1 MSSRVAPSASAAS
14 KSEAENGRNA
24 DALFESRDVREIREV
39 RARTEREA
47 EEKDDELRAL
57 VGSSYRDA
65 IASADAIAEMERA
78 SAELTTVVA
87 ETCETLRSLPEA
99 IAEAE
104 SAAAPGPASASAD
117 EDAADLDPTYAA
129 GSRVKFLV
137 DTPEK
142 IWGSLEER
150 DRLGAARRFLAA
162 RDVLDALMDPNPP
175 DTASASAEKTRD
187 PSDPSSESDRAA
199 PALPRDQLLRAF
211 PLVRQQAPLLDSLR
225 AQIAR
230 RARDALAAP
239 DAAADAAD
247 AADALAAAVAA
258 ERLSGEDAAT
268 LFLDAR
274 RARVRAGLRAAVSFS
289 SSDRRG
295 DAKKRRRRAARQIRA
310 AAKEAASAALFLC
323 ERVLGG
329 EEEDQHS
336 SSDERSAKEGRGPLD
351 RAPDTKVP
359 TVFDLLD
366 ESAAGG
372 AREAASLA
380 FRGVVRP
387 AEEIR
392 RWALRGRESALKARK
407 PTRAFVQGAFEA
419 WIAGLARDID
429 RFAEDPERGLFAGAE
444 TLADLAEMER
454 RVTSEK
460 EKPGDA
466 AERAR
471 RVYGDRSTGPSDF
484 VAEGWGAALSDAD
497 LDDKG
502 GVGARDAAKALLAEA
517 SKRASAWDA
526 LAGAP
531 AMRRARDVLRRR
543 LAPANLEAEAGAR
556 GGGGDRGDEEPVA
569 TDAPDARG
577 DDVSASETTWR
588 GDGLG
593 LAADV
598 VELVGGGASNFF
610 NSSSSPA
617 TSLSSGASGAKAS
630 AALAEVRRDALAF
643 AGADEAKLATLE
655 AHVHD
660 ACAAGTLGLAEALAK
675 RVRRC
680 EETRDDRLEDDR
692 GNQDDRGNL
701 VDDDLGTL
709 DDLSETALRAALAA
723 NALASGGGADELAAT
738 LGPAAEWRARA
749 EAAARRGRSRSRAFG
764 ARRSAVS
771 SRNVNQGGGDHPT
784 HSRHSSRVSE
794 CLSALRGVAEKGFAF
809 WADATAR
816 RVAATLDAALRRD
829 AASGALAAETA
840 HGWAPVAE
848 GALEGAEG
856 AEGADASIR
865 LPSLPS
871 PRASRAARDA
881 ARAAAASGGH
891 RLPPAARDALAAAVA
906 RRLAEMHAAF
916 AEKADID
923 ASAGERGVLQLV
935 FDVEYLRRAFGG
947 SDGRFAT
954 SSRVTSRVTAAANS
968 ASSFAEAEREA
979 AARAFARARDALA
992 RRLDPIDWATYE
1004 APLGDAARRAEAR
1017 TATLL
1022 GALRDLLG
1030 QAREEEGR
1038 ARSIAPEAAASAAV
1052 AVAPR
1057 FSYLPV
1063 SLPAS
1068 LRSGVGGHFVDG
1080 SRDRA
1085 AAIDWTAAGWDRFG
1099 DETDAAD
1106 AGTSDGGGNFLGK
1119 LGQGLGLGK
1128 ASMAWGL

>member
-1 MSSRVAPSASAAS
+1 M
-14 KSEAENGRNA
+14 
-24 DALFESRDVREIREV
+24 
-39 RARTEREA
+39 
-47 EEKDDELRAL
+47 
-57 VGSSYRDA
+57 
-65 IASADAIAEMERA
+65 
-78 SAELTTVVA
+78 
-87 ETCETLRSLPEA
+87 
-99 IAEAE
+99 
-104 SAAAPGPASASAD
+104 
-117 EDAADLDPTYAA
+117 
-129 GSRVKFLV
+129 
-137 DTPEK
+137 
-142 IWGSLEER
+142 
-150 DRLGAARRFLAA
+150 
-162 RDVLDALMDPNPP
+162 
-175 DTASASAEKTRD
+175 
-187 PSDPSSESDRAA
+187 
-199 PALPRDQLLRAF
+199 
-211 PLVRQQAPLLDSLR
+211 
-225 AQIAR
+225 
-230 RARDALAAP
+230 
-239 DAAADAAD
+239 
-247 AADALAAAVAA
+247 
-258 ERLSGEDAAT
+258 
-268 LFLDAR
+268 
-274 RARVRAGLRAAVSFS
+274 
-289 SSDRRG
+289 
-295 DAKKRRRRAARQIRA
+295 
-310 AAKEAASAALFLC
+310 
-323 ERVLGG
+323 
-329 EEEDQHS
+329 
-336 SSDERSAKEGRGPLD
+336 
-351 RAPDTKVP
+351 
-359 TVFDLLD
+359 FDLLD
-366 ESAAGG
+366 ESAAGESG

-444 TLADLAEMER
+444 TLADLAETER

-460 EKPGDA
+460 EKKPGDA

-471 RVYGDRSTGPSDF
+471 RVYGDRSTEPSDF
-484 VAEGWGAALSDAD
+484 VAEGWGAALSDAG

-556 GGGGDRGDEEPVA
+556 GGGGVDGGDGRMA
-569 TDAPDARG
+569 TDAPDAPDARG

-598 VELVGGGASNFF
+598 VELVGGGSSNF

-692 GNQDDRGNL
+692 GEDDRGE
-701 VDDDLGTL
+701 DDLGTL

-856 AEGADASIR
+856 ADASIR

-916 AEKADID
+916 AEKADVD

-954 SSRVTSRVTAAANS
+954 SSRVTSRVTAAANG

-1106 AGTSDGGGNFLGK
+1106 AGMSDGGGNFLGK

>member
-1 MSSRVAPSASAAS
+1 MSSRVAPSASATS

-162 RDVLDALMDPNPP
+162 RDVLDALMDPTPP

-239 DAAADAAD
+239 NAAADAAD

-531 AMRRARDVLRRR
+531 AMRRARDVLQRR
-543 LAPANLEAEAGAR
+543 LAPANLEAKNPGAR
-556 GGGGDRGDEEPVA
+556 GGGGDRGDEPVA
-569 TDAPDARG
+569 TDAPDAPDARG

-598 VELVGGGASNFF
+598 VELVGGGASNF

-643 AGADEAKLATLE
+643 AGADEAKLETLE

-692 GNQDDRGNL
+692 GNL
-701 VDDDLGTL
+701 DDLGT
-709 DDLSETALRAALAA
+709 T
-723 NALASGGGADELAAT
+723 SGT
-738 LGPAAEWRARA
+738 SSTTSGPSTTSPRRRF
-749 EAAARRGRSRSRAFG
+749 ARRWRRTRS
-764 ARRSAVS
+764 
-771 SRNVNQGGGDHPT
+771 
-784 HSRHSSRVSE
+784 
-794 CLSALRGVAEKGFAF
+794 
-809 WADATAR
+809 
-816 RVAATLDAALRRD
+816 
-829 AASGALAAETA
+829 
-840 HGWAPVAE
+840 
-848 GALEGAEG
+848 
-856 AEGADASIR
+856 
-865 LPSLPS
+865 
-871 PRASRAARDA
+871 
-881 ARAAAASGGH
+881 RAAAA
-891 RLPPAARDALAAAVA
+891 R
-906 RRLAEMHAAF
+906 
-916 AEKADID
+916 
-923 ASAGERGVLQLV
+923 
-935 FDVEYLRRAFGG
+935 
-947 SDGRFAT
+947 T
-954 SSRVTSRVTAAANS
+954 SSRRRSGPRRSGARGRRRRRGAAG
-968 ASSFAEAEREA
+968 R
-979 AARAFARARDALA
+979 
-992 RRLDPIDWATYE
+992 
-1004 APLGDAARRAEAR
+1004 
-1017 TATLL
+1017 
-1022 GALRDLLG
+1022 
-1030 QAREEEGR
+1030 GR
-1038 ARSIAPEAAASAAV
+1038 ARSAPGGR
-1052 AVAPR
+1052 R
-1057 FSYLPV
+1057 FL
-1063 SLPAS
+1063 LETLIRGGAITRRIRGIRPA
-1068 LRSGVGGHFVDG
+1068 
-1080 SRDRA
+1080 
-1085 AAIDWTAAGWDRFG
+1085 
-1099 DETDAAD
+1099 
-1106 AGTSDGGGNFLGK
+1106 
-1119 LGQGLGLGK
+1119 
-1128 ASMAWGL
+1128 